1 MAKAKAEITISY
13 LIDILSVTRYYKLQ
27 SSTASAPAAPTT
39 NPPSGWSPT
48 EPAYTTG
55 STNTLYFVDLT
66 IFTNDTFKYSAVSKS
81 SSYEAAKEAYNKAV
95 NAQNTA
101 DNAYNKVNSRGEQL
115 IVNGNGMMGN
125 NTNFSKWDFDGSTS
139 NNSAGSFTK
148 PKGTAYVIRISDE
161 FFLINPIREYFFS
174 VDAKSLNSTG
184 IMYAFIAFYDADKKD
199 IQSHHHMYVSG
210 TLTTL
215 ARDLNPGD
223 TVVYVN
229 DLSEW
234 QYKDYARRISVWNY
248 TNSHGYTYPAETYT
262 RNSIMVCR
270 DTRFP
275 DGTLDYVNN
284 TITLQTAYSGSK
296 IPAGTQISQGA
307 DGGTYKYLA
316 MEGVKPPTYWTMYSG
331 KTSGV
336 DYSGT
341 NAKGKFAPGVAY
353 AKVGFLWNFNSADDQ
368 LWITNVNVTDV
379 TAAEEAKKAAAEA
392 AKTATNHMELTT
404 DGLVVGD
411 LTDETLGKNI
421 LIGADSVDIRVGE
434 DVLASYKANTIDLG
448 LDANATVINLCNG
461 LASISNANEL
471 IDEEW
476 YRLRIHSRDA
486 IGLESSGEIRADTYY
501 ETSNGT
507 SGSGIFYIQSA
518 TPWVDNAVCPWGH
531 WSIEQRTSDDY
542 ISGGSIDIGPD
553 EISIRKTTS
562 AADSQVGAAISLY
575 SDSTTTGGKTYDGRI
590 YISAPYTQLS
600 GDVNILGDVTIQND
614 YLIFCKN
621 NSRIRGTSPQG
632 VIKDVFQPQNQSGN
646 TVIGHGN
653 YTAKSGNTNVY
664 GNEVYL
670 GIAAANQSPVYRPYY
685 HGVDT
690 INNIG
695 IATSGF
701 VTDSAKS
708 IRFTVPLSKPIIGS
722 PTITVTSNTGLQLR
736 QNGQYTHGSAAG
748 TLVFPTS
755 YNAVSTNGGN
765 HVVIYA
771 KMSDTTNAINN
782 AAIGVWWSGHIT
794 FSYG

>member
-13 LIDILSVTRYYKLQ
+13 IIDILSVTRYYKLQ
-27 SSTASAPAAPTT
+27 SSTASAPTAPTT
-39 NPPSGWSPT
+39 NPPSGWSTT

-66 IFTNDTFKYSAVSKS
+66 IFTNNTFKYSAVSKS

-148 PKGTAYVIRISDE
+148 PKGTSYVIRMSDE
-161 FFLINPIREYFFS
+161 FFLINPSREYFFS

-215 ARDLNPGD
+215 AKDLNPGD

-229 DLSEW
+229 DLSGW
-234 QYKDYARRISVWNY
+234 QYKDYARRISIWNY
-248 TNSHGYTYPAETYT
+248 ANSHGYTYPAETYT
-262 RNSIMVCR
+262 RNSIRVCSE
-270 DTRFP
+270 TRFP
-275 DGTLDYVNN
+275 DGTLDYTNN

-404 DGLVVGD
+404 DGLVVGN

-421 LIGADSVDIRVGE
+421 LIGADGVDIRVGE

-448 LDANATVINLCNG
+448 LNAQNTVINLCNG

-471 IDEEW
+471 LDEEW

-486 IGLESSGEIRADTYY
+486 VGLESSGEIRADTYY
-501 ETSNGT
+501 ESSNGS

-518 TPWVDNAVCPWGH
+518 TPWVDDSVAPEAYL
-531 WSIEQRTSDDY
+531 SIEQR
-542 ISGGSIDIGPD
+542 ISYGFIEGGSIDILPSVLRLSKNTRTAD
-553 EISIRKTTS
+553 YFSSAEIT
-562 AADSQVGAAISLY
+562 LY
-575 SDSTTTGGKTYDGRI
+575 SDSTTIGGKTYDGRI

-600 GDVNILGDVTIQND
+600 GDVHILGDVTIQKD
-614 YLIFCKN
+614 YLIFGKN
-621 NSRIRGTSPQG
+621 NSRIQATSPQG
-632 VIKDVFQPQNQSGN
+632 TVKDVFQGQNQNGN
-646 TVIGHGN
+646 TVIGWGN
-653 YTAKSGNTNVY
+653 HQAKSGNTNVY
-664 GNEVYL
+664 GNEVNI
-670 GIAAANQSPVYRPYY
+670 GVAAADDLFRPYY
-685 HGVDT
+685 HGVDQ
-690 INNIG
+690 IEVS
-695 IATSGF
+695 IATSGY
-701 VTDSAKS
+701 VTDASKS
-708 IRFTVPLSKPIIGS
+708 IRFTVPLSKPIIGN
-722 PTITVTSNTGLQLR
+722 PTVTITSNAGLQLR
-736 QNGQYTHGSAAG
+736 QGGQYTHGSTASA
-748 TLVFPTS
+748 LVHPTS
-755 YNAVSTNGGN
+755 YRAYTTNSGN

-771 KMSDTTNAINN
+771 TMSATTNATNN
-782 AAIGVWWSGHIT
+782 DAIGVWWSGYIT